1 MQQTASVMCA
11 RAASCSRAVLY
22 ILQCWVEAHA
32 ILHDTC
38 YMNADSLSP
47 CAIQSSGFMLS
58 EGAEPA
64 LYLHIHLQLDMQL
77 DTAMH
82 CSVTVGDMYCNCH
95 QYASLSNSDVQGTT
109 HQSLDCLSMP

>member
-11 RAASCSRAVLY
+11 RAASCSRAVPY
-22 ILQCWVEAHA
+22 IWQCWVEAHA

-64 LYLHIHLQLDMQL
+64 LYLHIHVQLDMQL
-77 DTAMH
+77 DLPCTAVLLL
-82 CSVTVGDMYCNCH
+82 VTCI
-95 QYASLSNSDVQGTT
+95 AIAT
-109 HQSLDCLSMP
+109 SMQVCPIQMCKGLHISPWIAA